1 MKLVGKPDAGNR
13 HVRFDERGQE
23 TECCHMAQA
32 TAPVLDSTRRHFITL
47 LGGAA
52 AWPLTARAQQA
63 GWRPT
68 IGFLGTGSSVA
79 WTQWTAA
86 FVRRLGELGW
96 IDGRNV
102 TIEYRWA
109 EGRAERYVEVAAEFI
124 RLKVDVI
131 VTGGAAIPAAM
142 QATSTIP
149 IVFALAVDAI
159 REGIITNLARPGG
172 NFTGLSALSSETASK
187 RLQIL
192 SEVIP
197 GLRRLAVLGNVG
209 HAGAADE
216 MREVQT
222 AAKALGVE
230 IDKLEIR
237 RAEDIAT
244 AFERLTS
251 GAQALYVCPDPL
263 VNSNRVRIG
272 ILALGLR
279 LPTMFG
285 FREYINPAGLMSY
298 GPNIPDLFRRA
309 GEYVDKI
316 LRGAKA
322 GELPVEQPTKFE
334 LVVNLTVAKALGL
347 KLPESFLLRADEVI
361 E

>member
-1 MKLVGKPDAGNR
+1 M
-13 HVRFDERGQE
+13 
-23 TECCHMAQA
+23 
-32 TAPVLDSTRRHFITL
+32 
-47 LGGAA
+47 
-52 AWPLTARAQQA
+52 
-63 GWRPT
+63 
-68 IGFLGTGSSVA
+68 A
-79 WTQWTAA
+79 WTQWTVA

-109 EGRAERYVEVAAEFI
+109 EGRDERYVEVAAEFV

-172 NFTGLSALSSETASK
+172 NVTGLSALSSETASK

-209 HAGAADE
+209 HAGAAHE

-237 RAEDIAT
+237 RAEDIAA
-244 AFERLTS
+244 AFERLAS

-285 FREYINPAGLMSY
+285 FREYVDPAGLMSY

-347 KLPESFLLRADEVI
+347 KLPESFLLRADEMI

>member
-1 MKLVGKPDAGNR
+1 M
-13 HVRFDERGQE
+13 
-23 TECCHMAQA
+23 
-32 TAPVLDSTRRHFITL
+32 TRRELITL

-52 AWPLTARAQQA
+52 AAWPVAARAQQA
-63 GWRPT
+63 GRRPT

-109 EGRAERYVEVAAEFI
+109 EGRAERYVEVVAEFV

-131 VTGGAAIPAAM
+131 VTGGSAIPAAI

-149 IVFALAVDAI
+149 IVFALAVDAT

-172 NFTGLSALSSETASK
+172 NVTGLSALSSETASK

-285 FREYINPAGLMSY
+285 FREYIDPAGLMSY

-334 LVVNLTVAKALGL
+334 LAVNLTVAKALGL
-347 KLPESFLLRADEVI
+347 KLPESFLLRADEMI

>member
-1 MKLVGKPDAGNR
+1 MP
-13 HVRFDERGQE
+13 FDR
-23 TECCHMAQA
+23 
-32 TAPVLDSTRRHFITL
+32 LRRREFITL
-47 LGGAA
+47 LGGATA
-52 AWPLTARAQQA
+52 AWPLAARAQQA
-63 GWRPT
+63 GRRPT

-109 EGRAERYVEVAAEFI
+109 EGRAERYVEVAGEFVQ
-124 RLKVDVI
+124 LKVDVI

-172 NFTGLSALSSETASK
+172 NVTGLSALSSETASK

-192 SEVIP
+192 SEGIP
-197 GLRRLAVLGNVG
+197 GLRRLAVLGNTG

-285 FREYINPAGLMSY
+285 FREYIHPAGLMSY

-322 GELPVEQPTKFE
+322 GELPVEQPMKFE

-347 KLPESFLLRADEVI
+347 KLPESLLLRADEVI

>member
-1 MKLVGKPDAGNR
+1 M
-13 HVRFDERGQE
+13 
-23 TECCHMAQA
+23 T
-32 TAPVLDSTRRHFITL
+32 TRREFITL
-47 LGGAA
+47 FVGAA
-52 AWPLTARAQQA
+52 AWPLAARAQQA
-63 GWRPT
+63 SQRPT
-68 IGFLGTGSSVA
+68 IRFLGTSSSVA
-79 WTQWTAA
+79 WTHWTAA

-109 EGRAERYVEVAAEFI
+109 EGRAERYVEVAAEFV

-131 VTGGAAIPAAM
+131 VTGGSAIPAAI

-149 IVFALAVDAI
+149 IVFALAVDPI
-159 REGIITNLARPGG
+159 TEGIITNLARPGG
-172 NFTGLSALSSETASK
+172 NVTGLSLMSSEIASK
-187 RLQIL
+187 RLIIL

-197 GLRRLAVLGNVG
+197 GLSRVAVLGNVG
-209 HAGAADE
+209 YAGAVDE

-230 IDKLEIR
+230 IDQLEIR

-263 VNSNRVRIG
+263 VNANRVRIG

-285 FREYINPAGLMSY
+285 FREHADPAGLMSY
-298 GPNIPDLFRRA
+298 GTNIPDLFRRA

>member
-1 MKLVGKPDAGNR
+1 MSDI
-13 HVRFDERGQE
+13 
-23 TECCHMAQA
+23 
-32 TAPVLDSTRRHFITL
+32 RRRELITL
-47 LGGAA
+47 LGGGA
-52 AWPLTARAQQA
+52 AWPLAARAQQA
-63 GWRPT
+63 GRRPT

-96 IDGRNV
+96 IDGHNV

-109 EGRAERYVEVAAEFI
+109 EGRAERYVEVAAELV

-172 NFTGLSALSSETASK
+172 NVTGLSALSSETASK

-197 GLRRLAVLGNVG
+197 GLRRVAVLGNVG

-285 FREYINPAGLMSY
+285 FREYVDPAGLMSY

-334 LVVNLTVAKALGL
+334 LVVNLIVAKALGL
-347 KLPESFLLRADEVI
+347 KLPEPFLLRADEVI

>member
-1 MKLVGKPDAGNR
+1 M
-13 HVRFDERGQE
+13 
-23 TECCHMAQA
+23 M
-32 TAPVLDSTRRHFITL
+32 RRREFITL

-52 AWPLTARAQQA
+52 AAWPLAARAQQA
-63 GWRPT
+63 GRRPT

-109 EGRAERYVEVAAEFI
+109 EGRAERYVEVAAEFV

-172 NFTGLSALSSETASK
+172 NVTGLSALSSETASK

-244 AFERLTS
+244 AFEGLTS

-272 ILALGLR
+272 ILALGLQ

-285 FREYINPAGLMSY
+285 FREYIDPAGLMSY

-334 LVVNLTVAKALGL
+334 LAVNLTVAKALGL
-347 KLPESFLLRADEVI
+347 KLPESFLLRADEMI

>member
-1 MKLVGKPDAGNR
+1 MP
-13 HVRFDERGQE
+13 FDR
-23 TECCHMAQA
+23 
-32 TAPVLDSTRRHFITL
+32 LRRREFITL
-47 LGGAA
+47 LGGGAA
-52 AWPLTARAQQA
+52 AWPLASRAQQA
-63 GWRPT
+63 GRRPT

-109 EGRAERYVEVAAEFI
+109 EGRAERYVEAVAEFV

-131 VTGGAAIPAAM
+131 VTGGSAIPAAK

-149 IVFALAVDAI
+149 IVFALAVDAT

-172 NFTGLSALSSETASK
+172 NVTGLSALSSETASK

-222 AAKALGVE
+222 AAKALGVFGTQGQSS
-230 IDKLEIR
+230 K
-237 RAEDIAT
+237 
-244 AFERLTS
+244 
-251 GAQALYVCPDPL
+251 G
-263 VNSNRVRIG
+263 
-272 ILALGLR
+272 GLK
-279 LPTMFG
+279 T
-285 FREYINPAGLMSY
+285 PAGW
-298 GPNIPDLFRRA
+298 N
-309 GEYVDKI
+309 
-316 LRGAKA
+316 
-322 GELPVEQPTKFE
+322 
-334 LVVNLTVAKALGL
+334 
-347 KLPESFLLRADEVI
+347 
-361 E
+361 